1 MKLHTPLTRPIVFA
15 IMLCLSAFIKVHAQ
29 TDNEEICFN
38 DSTLY
43 LEVVEKKPSFQR
55 NFFVEFGGPSLSVFG
70 LGFDS
75 RFKPGSPFG
84 YRAGMAYVD
93 GSLSIGDYPTLDF
106 KGVNLPLE
114 LNAIFGK
121 HKSKFEIGIGMVPS
135 ILHRARW
142 SYEYEI
148 IKTEYNYYDYNII
161 SHRHDEGT
169 RINITGLMN
178 IGYRYQRDSGFFM
191 RVGLTLMLGDLK
203 CSPVDGLM
211 LMPNIAFGYTIR

>member
-15 IMLCLSAFIKVHAQ
+15 IMLCLSAFIKVHAKK
-29 TDNEEICFN
+29 DNEEICFN